1 MKPIAIPVRAIGP
14 GSQPTSDH
22 ELALLEM
29 PREMPAFEMP
39 AVPHQ
44 VDPRD
49 RREAAALIDRVIE
62 ALERYR
68 VDAPDYP
75 SIDVAGLSAAALDAL
90 NQALGEGEVSAVIQ
104 LPEPME
110 IQETVFAGVW
120 RVRSLDAEGRVA
132 ADRIEVCDIPAAV
145 SGAAA
150 AAWRPGLPEVA
161 WPAGVMNAP
170 MLLKEIVAHAQ
181 AWRPG
186 DAPHVVN
193 LTLLPLS
200 PVDQTLLAGTLAE
213 GGVTLLSRGFG
224 KCRISSTV
232 LANTWWVRYFNSVET
247 LILNT
252 VEVGGVPE
260 VAKAAQDD
268 LDDSAARLRELAE
281 WLREE

>member
-1 MKPIAIPVRAIGP
+1 MKPIAIPIRAVGP

-44 VDPRD
+44 ADPRD

-68 VDAPDYP
+68 VGAPDYP
-75 SIDVAGLSAAALDAL
+75 SIDVAGLSPAALDAL

-104 LPEPME
+104 RPEPME

-120 RVRSLDAEGRVA
+120 RARSLDAEGRVA
-132 ADRIEVCDIPAAV
+132 VDRIEVCDIPAAV
-145 SGAAA
+145 TRAAA
-150 AAWRPGLPEVA
+150 AGWGPDLPERP

-170 MLLKEIVAHAQ
+170 MLLKEIATHARDY
-181 AWRPG
+181 RPG
-186 DAPHVVN
+186 SAPHVVN

-200 PVDQTLLAGTLAE
+200 PVDQTLLAQTLAD
-213 GGVTLLSRGFG
+213 GGVALLSRGFG
-224 KCRISSTV
+224 KCRITSTV